1 MNDKPIAVGDLVVV
15 VRPRGCCGN
24 TDAIG
29 EVYRVSRLFDRS
41 KCACCGV
48 FYGTFAADEGGWM
61 RADVSRLRRIP
72 PLSELEGQRSEETL
86 PTKERA

>member
-1 MNDKPIAVGDLVVV
+1 
-15 VRPRGCCGN
+15 
-24 TDAIG
+24 
-29 EVYRVSRLFDRS
+29 
-41 KCACCGV
+41 
-48 FYGTFAADEGGWM
+48 M